1 MEKYKQAQKDLAG
14 DGGMNLG
21 EAEAPTRAKGGWKG
35 KFRETAVAL
44 KSGYTTDS
52 YGLQLYI

>member
-1 MEKYKQAQKDLAG
+1 MEKYEQAQEDLAG
-14 DGGMNLG
+14 DGGTNLG
-21 EAEAPTRAKGGWKG
+21 EAEAPTRAKGGWRG

-44 KSGYTTDS
+44 KPGYTTDS